1 MSTIPA
7 LQKIHNGILYTEER
21 DKHNY
26 GELRKSKLHY
36 KSRLAI
42 EDKERTKHS

>member
-1 MSTIPA
+1 MTKPA
-7 LQKIHNGILYTEER
+7 LQKILNVILYTEEK

-26 GELRKSKLHY
+26 GEVRKSKLHY